1 MIEVGPAQ
9 SGEALVDLIALAR
22 EYVAW
27 MLGEVRRRYPELD
40 PEEFAAE
47 HTYDDLGQ
55 KFPGNHVPPDGCLLI
70 ARQDGLACGCIALG
84 RLTDDICE
92 MRTLFVRPE
101 FRGSGAGRKLA
112 ETCLEQA
119 QLLGYR
125 AIRLDTLAFMEGA
138 QSLYQSMGFHP
149 IEPYL
154 DLSAEL
160 KLKIRFFE
168 REL

>member
-1 MIEVGPAQ
+1 MIEISPAQ
-9 SGEALVDLIALAR
+9 SGEALADMIGLAR

-27 MLGEVRRRYPELD
+27 MLGEVRQRYPELD
-40 PEEFAAE
+40 REEFAAE

-70 ARQDGLACGCIALG
+70 ARQDGLTCGCIALG
-84 RLTDDICE
+84 RLTDVICE

-112 ETCLEQA
+112 EACLEQA
-119 QLLGYR
+119 RLLGYR

-138 QSLYQSMGFHP
+138 QSLYRSMGFRP

-160 KLKIRFFE
+160 RSRIRFFE

>member
-1 MIEVGPAQ
+1 MIEIGPAE
-9 SGEALVDLIALAR
+9 SGAALAEVIR
-22 EYVAW
+22 LAEEYVAW
-27 MLGEVRRRYPELD
+27 MLGEVQARYPELD
-40 PEEFAAE
+40 VEEFASE
-47 HTYDDLGQ
+47 HTYDDLHK
-55 KFPGNHVPPDGCLLI
+55 KFPGDHVSPDGCLLL
-70 ARQDGLACGCIALG
+70 ARQEGLTCGCIALG
-84 RLTDDICE
+84 RLTDGICE

-112 ETCLEQA
+112 EACLAQA
-119 QLLGYR
+119 RLLGYR

-154 DLSAEL
+154 DLSPEL
-160 KLKIRFFE
+160 RQKIRFFE